1 MLLYSR
7 HLKLGMSDIVVT
19 DTTRYIQCI
28 NVDEMLLYSRHL
40 KLGMS
45 DIVVTETKEW
55 VVKHPGQVVLTV
67 VSDSQVAALILP
79 V

>member
-1 MLLYSR
+1 MLLYFR

-28 NVDEMLLYSRHL
+28 NVDEMLLYFRHL

-45 DIVVTETKEW
+45 DIVVTYT
-55 VVKHPGQVVLTV
+55 TRYTMY
-67 VSDSQVAALILP
+67 
-79 V
+79 